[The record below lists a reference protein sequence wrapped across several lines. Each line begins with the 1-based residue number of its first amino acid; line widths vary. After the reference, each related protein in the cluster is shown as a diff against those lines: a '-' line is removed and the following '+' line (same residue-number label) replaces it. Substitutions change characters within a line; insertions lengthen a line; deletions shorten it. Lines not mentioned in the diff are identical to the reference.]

1 MLKKLIP
8 IVIKPIKGKPRPP
21 IVPNPGMPGL
31 GKPRPKIV
39 PLPVM
44 PIKGKP
50 RPPIVP
56 LPVMPGYTSIKKS
69 KLVNKTYNTY

>member
-31 GKPRPKIV
+31 GKPRP
-39 PLPVM
+39 
-44 PIKGKP
+44 
-50 RPPIVP
+50 PIVP
-56 LPVMPGYTSIKKS
+56 NPGMPKYSPIKKT
-69 KLVNKTYNTY
+69 KQVNKIYNTY